1 MSEYST
7 IYKELGGEDVDMS
20 DYRELCRVHI
30 DVALTDEIRELKS
43 QNVGA
48 YYDTIFD
55 LAIDHSLL
63 HGATIEE
70 AIWTASL
77 LCSEYRI

>member
-1 MSEYST
+1 MKSIHT
-7 IYKELGGEDVDMS
+7 IYREFGDKDVADVS

-30 DVALTDEIRELKS
+30 DIALTEDDRELKTV
-43 QNVGA
+43 NVGA

-55 LAIDHSLL
+55 LAIDCCIS

-70 AIWTASL
+70 AVWNASL
-77 LCSEYRI
+77 VCGEY